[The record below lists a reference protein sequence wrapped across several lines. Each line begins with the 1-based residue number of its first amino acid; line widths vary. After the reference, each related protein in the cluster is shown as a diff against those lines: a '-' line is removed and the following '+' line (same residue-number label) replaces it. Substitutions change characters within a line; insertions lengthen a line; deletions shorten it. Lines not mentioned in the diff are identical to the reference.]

1 MNICFIKLFF
11 LNRFLKLN
19 GRKSQFFYVIPYF
32 IFIWVVLNNNYIN
45 KKLIKIKILCMN
57 FIFKNIYKIFLKHY
71 NSNGHLFRKIVF
83 FKTDF

>member
-1 MNICFIKLFF
+1 MEESHNFFMLYHILFF
-11 LNRFLKLN
+11 
-19 GRKSQFFYVIPYF
+19 SYF

-71 NSNGHLFRKIVF
+71 NSNGLLFRKIVF
-83 FKTDF
+83 FKTAF